1 MPTSLRPLTTPGTY
15 IQGQLATFIITT
27 IKSSTE
33 PAGFDHPRMRIVTT
47 DDTTI
52 VMEDTPMM
60 RAPESYY
67 YLDWEVPID
76 IEPGQYKAVFSSDL
90 LDQTFEKVQ
99 YITIIANTGD
109 RQVGQRILNSTKENE
124 LMVGLYYMIKET
136 QEIPVENEQAKITS
150 NGLKAVFTFKKWNI
164 FYNKTRVYRNNEI
177 MTSGY
182 TIDYD
187 NGEVIF
193 DNAISEFDTINADYN
208 FSWFGPE
215 EFSWFLNLA
224 LQEINVVPP
233 GSLNTL
239 GNAPVTWYPG
249 IIYGGA
255 INALRRLIH
264 DLSYQQ
270 PQMVYGIHADS
281 GQGGAGGGGGG
292 AGNGLE
298 NFKYLKE
305 NYEKVFDELKVNIKR
320 QQWPSI
326 ALIVAPEFTM
336 PGGRSRWFRYLFK
349 G

>member
-1 MPTSLRPLTTPGTY
+1 MPTALRPLTQPGMY

-27 IKSSTE
+27 VRASGE
-33 PAGFDHPRMRIVTT
+33 PVGFDHPQLRITTT

-52 VMEDTPMM
+52 VLDNTIMM

-76 IEPGQYKAVFSSDL
+76 LEPGQYKAVFSSDL

-99 YITIIANTGD
+99 YITIIENTGD
-109 RQVGQRILNSTKENE
+109 PQVGQTILNSNKEND

-136 QEIPVENEQAKITS
+136 QEIPVENEQAKISS
-150 NGLKAVFTFKKWNI
+150 NGLKATLTFPRWNI
-164 FYNKTRVYRNNEI
+164 FYNKTRIYRNNEI

-187 NGEVIF
+187 NGEIIF
-193 DNAISEFDTINADYN
+193 DNALSEFDTINADYN
-208 FSWFGPE
+208 FSWFSGE
-215 EFSWFLNLA
+215 EFGWFLNLA

-233 GSLNTL
+233 GSANTI
-239 GNAPVTWYPG
+239 GNAPLTWYPG
-249 IIYGGA
+249 IIYGAA

-281 GQGGAGGGGGG
+281 GQGGAGGGGS
-292 AGNGLE
+292 ANGLE

-305 NYEKVFDELKVNIKR
+305 NYEKTFDELKENIKR
-320 QQWPSI
+320 AQWPNISM
-326 ALIVAPEFTM
+326 IVAPEFTM